1 MALAGDGHV
10 VSRTLLVAAMFGLV
24 LLGTASCSKPST
36 EAAKAP
42 LHGYLVFA
50 TNEASGDLSVVDGKS
65 LRVIQTTALGKRPR
79 GLRLSPDGRLLYV
92 ALSGSP
98 VGGPGVD
105 ESKLPPPDKTA
116 DGIGVFDVST
126 LKLTRVL
133 HGISDPEQI
142 APTRDGKLV
151 VASEDT
157 GRAEILDANSGN
169 VLARVDVGAEPEGVA
184 VSPDGRFA
192 YLTSESDNVL
202 TVVDLARNAKLKQF
216 KVAER
221 PRGVLFSPDGARAYV
236 TGEGDRSVTVING
249 QDHTILSR
257 LVFPDENA
265 KPMGMALS
273 PDGAHLYVTM
283 GRGGDL
289 VSVKLP
295 ELTVEKSVKVGPRP
309 WGVTVSPDGRSI
321 FTANGSSNDVSVVD
335 AASFQVVQKIPTGQ
349 RPWGV
354 VATAK

>member
-1 MALAGDGHV
+1 MTDKKPARATPLGRVGIGLVGLAALAV
-10 VSRTLLVAAMFGLV
+10 
-24 LLGTASCSKPST
+24 ASCTRQATSET
-36 EAAKAP
+36 AP
-42 LHGYLVFA
+42 QPHGYLVFA
-50 TNEASGDLSVVDGKS
+50 TNEISGDLTVIDGKT
-65 LRVIQTTALGKRPR
+65 LRVLQTTPLGKRPR
-79 GLRLSPDGRLLYV
+79 GLSLSADGRLLYV

-98 VGGPGVD
+98 IGGPGVD
-105 ESKLPPPDKTA
+105 ESKLPPADKSA
-116 DGIGVFDVST
+116 DGIAVFDVASLS
-126 LKLTRVL
+126 LKRVL

-142 APTRDGKLV
+142 APTRDGRLV

-157 GRAEILDANSGN
+157 SRAEILDAETGSA
-169 VLARVDVGAEPEGVA
+169 LAKLDVGGEPEGIA

-192 YLTSESDNVL
+192 YVTSESDNLL
-202 TVVDLARNAKLKQF
+202 TVLDLARKVKLRQF

-221 PRGVLFSPDGARAYV
+221 PRGVIFTPDGSRAYI
-236 TGEGDRSVTVING
+236 TGEGDRSLTALNG
-249 QDHTILSR
+249 RDHSIVGR
-257 LVFPDENA
+257 LVFPDANA

-295 ELTVEKSVKVGPRP
+295 ELTIDRTVKVGPRP

-335 AASFQVVQKIPTGQ
+335 AATFQVVQKIPAGQ

-354 VATAK
+354 VATGK